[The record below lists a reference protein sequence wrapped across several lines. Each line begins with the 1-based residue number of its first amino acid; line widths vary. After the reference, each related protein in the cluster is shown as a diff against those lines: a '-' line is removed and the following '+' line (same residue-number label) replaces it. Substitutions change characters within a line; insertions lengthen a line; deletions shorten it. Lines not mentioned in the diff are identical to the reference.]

1 MIPHRSTSQ
10 ISEAY
15 ILDSQRDDLYIR
27 KFYLNIIKVP
37 FQKKETFVVDW
48 SIMSNSIASHKQL
61 IPNIMASTM
70 ESTR

>member
-1 MIPHRSTSQ
+1 MTYTYQ
-10 ISEAY
+10 K
-15 ILDSQRDDLYIR
+15 ILFEYY
-27 KFYLNIIKVP
+27 FKVP
-37 FQKKETFVVDW
+37 FQKTETFVVDW